1 MNVLMITRPLGKPW
15 NEGGKN
21 LAYGLANNIKDYKIN
36 ILTKKNF
43 SDKINSNVTAEK
55 IYSSSNKGKISYV
68 DKIRLFIRLLKK
80 DEAHIYHFIYT
91 PELFTS
97 LFNRFI
103 LRLKNK
109 KSVQIIPTPIANK
122 IFINL
127 LIFADKVIVLSE
139 STKSKLINMG
149 FKNIIKINSGIDV
162 NFFKPRD
169 KDVSLLK
176 KLNLEKKFIVLVP
189 IELEPRRG
197 TRVTLKSILEL
208 SNLNEFKNLFF
219 IFSYRK
225 KDKNLKERNFITS
238 TLNKKNISNFIF
250 LENFHDIRSLISI
263 SDIILY
269 PILNMNEKQEIP
281 MILLESLSMKKPII
295 ITDMPPLN
303 EILKLKC
310 GIKVKKGDFREL
322 SKNLLMIMRNL
333 KLRRIMGK
341 NGRKMVLEY
350 FNIEKLAK
358 EYERLYKNI

>member
-208 SNLNEFKNLFF
+208 SKLNKLNNLFF

-225 KDKNLKERNFITS
+225 KDKNLKEKNFIIS
-238 TLNKKNISNFIF
+238 VLNKENIYKFTF
-250 LENFHDIRSLISI
+250 LEDFYDIKKLICI
-263 SDIILY
+263 SDVILY
-269 PILNMNEKQEIP
+269 PTLDMSDKQETP

-295 ITDMPPLN
+295 ITDISPLN
-303 EILKLKC
+303 EILKLKG
-310 GIKVKKGDFREL
+310 GIKIKKGYFKEI
-322 SKNLLMIMRNL
+322 SKSILEI
-333 KLRRIMGK
+333 KK
-341 NGRKMVLEY
+341 NSK
-350 FNIEKLAK
+350 
-358 EYERLYKNI
+358 